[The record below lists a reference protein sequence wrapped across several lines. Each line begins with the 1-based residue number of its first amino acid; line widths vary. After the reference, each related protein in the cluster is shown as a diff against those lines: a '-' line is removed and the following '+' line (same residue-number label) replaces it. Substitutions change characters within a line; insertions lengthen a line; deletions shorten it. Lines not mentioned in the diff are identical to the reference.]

1 MEEPLTQ
8 LPPHVGCSHKH
19 AGPVFPR
26 PTALPPG
33 THGGLLLVVQH
44 LLLTRHAGKAPSF
57 MASPYSRPSPPCPS
71 LTLAVS
77 LLTAQ
82 APDAPWLAFKA
93 LPKQP
98 PRASPPCPSLTLTV
112 IPAPAQA
119 PDPLWLAQR
128 LVGGGLAAKLRPE
141 YSYGRQFR
149 GRSMDSATARLADS
163 LDAVVR
169 VPATRRQAVQ
179 ASCTA

>member
-1 MEEPLTQ
+1 MRALFSPAL
-8 LPPHVGCSHKH
+8 LPCRPGHTGACCRSCS
-19 AGPVFPR
+19 
-26 PTALPPG
+26 TCCSPG
-33 THGGLLLVVQH
+33 
-44 LLLTRHAGKAPSF
+44 HAGKAPSF
-57 MASPYSRPSPPCPS
+57 RATPYSRPSPPCPS
-71 LTLAVS
+71 LTLGGI

-82 APDAPWLAFKA
+82 APDAPWLAFEA
-93 LPKQP
+93 LPKP
-98 PRASPPCPSLTLTV
+98 PRASPPCPSLTLAV

-169 VPATRRQAVQ
+169 VPATGRQVVQ
-179 ASCTA
+179 ASCIV